1 MNLGGDAAD
10 QIVKYSM
17 EGLEAGGKLAF
28 DGADK
33 ILRLSGRG
41 AQHLAAFFYA
51 VCPAKLDH
59 TCRCKSGHGN
69 RQ

>member
-1 MNLGGDAAD
+1 MLSSTPVKTQQGQTVHAYLGIDSGSTTTKFVLIDED
-10 QIVKYSM
+10 
-17 EGLEAGGKLAF
+17 EN
-28 DGADK
+28 
-33 ILRLSGRG
+33 ILDS
-41 AQHLAAFFYA
+41 FYA